1 MPVRCCGGI
10 VLHDPRKDAPLTTN
24 SRLPRLPASLVLL
37 LAVALGLW
45 VRDIAK
51 AIGTPIPALP
61 MPFGGSLLDN
71 LLATALALLTA
82 TVLLA
87 PGRSL
92 ARSLGLQWN
101 GARGPLLV
109 LLATV
114 PCWLG
119 LWWLGALAT
128 DIDPLSLLMLALLF
142 PPAEE
147 ILYRGLGFVF
157 AQRVLGWSWWLA
169 ASVQAVLFGA
179 VHWLGFGGPEGGP
192 MAVLVFAVT
201 GLGGFVFAVLNRLDG
216 YTLWSGLALHV
227 SLNLAWNV
235 FTVPDAIAMGWQG
248 IGLRLGAAALAVLV
262 LWALLPP
269 RARRATAL

>member
-1 MPVRCCGGI
+1 MSQP
-10 VLHDPRKDAPLTTN
+10 

-71 LLATALALLTA
+71 LLATAIALLTA
-82 TVLLA
+82 ALLLA
-87 PGRSL
+87 PGNSL

-101 GARGPLLV
+101 GPRGPLLV

-114 PCWLG
+114 PCWIG

-128 DIDPLSLLMLALLF
+128 DIDLLALLMLALVF
-142 PPAEE
+142 PLAEE
-147 ILYRGLGFVF
+147 ILFRGLGFVF
-157 AQRVLGWSWWLA
+157 AQRVLGWPWWLA

-179 VHWLGFGGPEGGP
+179 VHWLGVGGPEGGA
-192 MAVLVFAVT
+192 MDALVFAVT
-201 GLGGFVFAVLNRLDG
+201 GIGGFIFALLNRLDG

-235 FTVPDAIAMGWQG
+235 ITVADAIAMGWQG
-248 IGLRLGAAALAVLV
+248 IGLRLGAAALAVL
-262 LWALLPP
+262 LCWQLPA
-269 RARRATAL
+269 RARRPVPL

>member
-1 MPVRCCGGI
+1 MNTTSRFPV
-10 VLHDPRKDAPLTTN
+10 
-24 SRLPRLPASLVLL
+24 LPASVALVL
-37 LAVALGLW
+37 AIALGLW
-45 VRDIAK
+45 IRDIAK
-51 AIGTPIPALP
+51 AIGTPIPGLP

-82 TVLLA
+82 AVLLA

-119 LWWLGALAT
+119 LWWLGAPAT
-128 DIDPLSLLMLALLF
+128 DIDLLSLLMLALLF
-142 PPAEE
+142 PLAEE
-147 ILYRGLGFVF
+147 ILFRGLGFVF
-157 AQRVLGWSWWLA
+157 AQRVLGWPWWLA

-179 VHWLGFGGPEGGP
+179 VHWLGFGGPEAGA
-192 MAVLVFAVT
+192 MAALVFAVT
-201 GLGGFVFAVLNRLDG
+201 GIGGFVFAVLNRLDG

-235 FTVPDAIAMGWQG
+235 LAVPDAIAMGWQG
-248 IGLRLGAAALAVLV
+248 IGLRLGAAGLAGLL

-269 RARRATAL
+269 RARRTTTL

>member
-1 MPVRCCGGI
+1 MNTTSRFPV
-10 VLHDPRKDAPLTTN
+10 
-24 SRLPRLPASLVLL
+24 LPASIALV

-51 AIGTPIPALP
+51 GIGMPIPGLP

-71 LLATALALLTA
+71 LLATTVALLTA
-82 TVLLA
+82 AVLLA

-109 LLATV
+109 LLATA
-114 PCWLG
+114 PCWIG

-128 DIDPLSLLMLALLF
+128 DIDLLSLLMLALLF
-142 PPAEE
+142 PLAEE
-147 ILYRGLGFVF
+147 ILFRGLGFVF
-157 AQRVLGWSWWLA
+157 AQRVLGWPWWLA

-179 VHWLGFGGPEGGP
+179 VHWLGFGGPEGGA
-192 MAVLVFAVT
+192 MAALVFAVT
-201 GLGGFVFAVLNRLDG
+201 GIGGFVFAVLNRLDG
-216 YTLWSGLALHV
+216 YTLWSGLVLHV

-235 FTVPDAIAMGWQG
+235 ISVPDAIAMGWQG

-262 LWALLPP
+262 LSALLPP
-269 RARRATAL
+269 HARRTAPL

>member
-1 MPVRCCGGI
+1 MRLRCGDDI
-10 VLHDPRKDAPLTTN
+10 VPHDPRKDAPLTTN

-45 VRDIAK
+45 VRDMAK

-71 LLATALALLTA
+71 LLATAIALLTA
-82 TVLLA
+82 ALLLA
-87 PGRSL
+87 PGNSL

-101 GARGPLLV
+101 GPRGPLLV

-114 PCWLG
+114 PCWIG

-128 DIDPLSLLMLALLF
+128 DIDLLALLMLALLF
-142 PPAEE
+142 PLAEE
-147 ILYRGLGFVF
+147 ILFRGLGFVF
-157 AQRVLGWSWWLA
+157 AQRVLGWPWWLA

-179 VHWLGFGGPEGGP
+179 VHWLGFGGPEGGA
-192 MAVLVFAVT
+192 MAALVFAVT
-201 GLGGFVFAVLNRLDG
+201 GIGGFIFALLNRLDG

-235 FTVPDAIAMGWQG
+235 ITVADAIAMGWQG
-248 IGLRLGAAALAVLV
+248 IGLRLGAAALAVL
-262 LWALLPP
+262 LLCWQLPA
-269 RARRATAL
+269 RARRPVPL